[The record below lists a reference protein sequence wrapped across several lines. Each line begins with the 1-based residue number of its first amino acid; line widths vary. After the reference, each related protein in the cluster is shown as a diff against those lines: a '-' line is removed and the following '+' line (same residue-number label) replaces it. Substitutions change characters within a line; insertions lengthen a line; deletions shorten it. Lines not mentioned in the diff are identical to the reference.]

1 MTRLAQAAALVLSTL
16 ATVVTVAG
24 ANGLAGTQ
32 YAVAQRL
39 AQAGAPVVA
48 QEVAV
53 QRVVIVG
60 HRNA

>member
-1 MTRLAQAAALVLSTL
+1 MTRIVAQAAALALSAL
-16 ATVVTVAG
+16 ATVATVAG

-39 AQAGAPVVA
+39 AQAPAVA
-48 QEVAV
+48 QELAV